1 MFSLP
6 NADSAKEII
15 ATDPH
20 FLRWLFGLAVNSI
33 LNEGIKASD
42 QRVMLSFTDWAIDHA
57 EEVMLEL
64 GIAEK
69 CGFNKNGWMQ
79 LALTSPGASLPTNSK
94 VSITASLAGL

>member
-1 MFSLP
+1 MP

-20 FLRWLFGLAVNSI
+20 FLCWLFGLAVNSI

-94 VSITASLAGL
+94 VSFTLSLAGL

>member
-15 ATDPH
+15 AIDPH

-94 VSITASLAGL
+94 VSFTASLASL

>member
-33 LNEGIKASD
+33 LNEGIKESD

-64 GIAEK
+64 GIAER

-79 LALTSPGASLPTNSK
+79 LALTSPGASLPKNSK
-94 VSITASLAGL
+94 VSFTLSLASL

>member
-33 LNEGIKASD
+33 LNEGIKESD

-94 VSITASLAGL
+94 VSLTAS